1 MKKRWND
8 AHRTERDFSY
18 KNAEWLKSEVVF
30 TSENDDDV
38 DEARNDDFES
48 RSSTGSTGR
57 PLSNSSF
64 RELSDRT
71 KRRRTENICQQFD
84 PEELGYATQMSL
96 RAKGK
101 VDAAKLVKDVTA
113 GSPSKASKYKK
124 YLKKKPE
131 ETRSCDEAVA
141 LMIDKNLSKG
151 QYIGIRSVSLR
162 KNCFLYPP
170 YHQVLE
176 AKKQCYP
183 SPFEIFVTESSAEVK
198 LQLLLYHIVGRLLL
212 VQADVIKSLPSEKN
226 VIFS

>member
-71 KRRRTENICQQFD
+71 KRRRTENIRQQFD
-84 PEELGYATQMSL
+84 PEELRYATQMSL

-124 YLKKKPE
+124 HL
-131 ETRSCDEAVA
+131 
-141 LMIDKNLSKG
+141 
-151 QYIGIRSVSLR
+151 
-162 KNCFLYPP
+162 
-170 YHQVLE
+170 
-176 AKKQCYP
+176 
-183 SPFEIFVTESSAEVK
+183 
-198 LQLLLYHIVGRLLL
+198 
-212 VQADVIKSLPSEKN
+212 
-226 VIFS
+226 

>member
-8 AHRTERDFSY
+8 AHRTERDFSN
-18 KNAEWLKSEVVF
+18 KNADWLKSEVVF

-48 RSSTGSTGR
+48 RSGSTGR

-71 KRRRTENICQQFD
+71 KRRRTENIRQQFD

-101 VDAAKLVKDVTA
+101 IDAAKLVKDVTA
-113 GSPSKASKYKK
+113 RSPSKASKYKK
-124 YLKKKPE
+124 YLQKKPE
-131 ETRSCDEAVA
+131 ETLSCDETVA
-141 LMIDKNLSKG
+141 LMIDNNLSEG
-151 QYIGIRSVSLR
+151 QYIGIRSVSLG

-183 SPFEIFVTESSAEVK
+183 LPFEIIVTESSVEVK
-198 LQLLLYHIVGRLLL
+198 LQLLLDLVTRLLDR
-212 VQADVIKSLPSEKN
+212 V
-226 VIFS
+226 